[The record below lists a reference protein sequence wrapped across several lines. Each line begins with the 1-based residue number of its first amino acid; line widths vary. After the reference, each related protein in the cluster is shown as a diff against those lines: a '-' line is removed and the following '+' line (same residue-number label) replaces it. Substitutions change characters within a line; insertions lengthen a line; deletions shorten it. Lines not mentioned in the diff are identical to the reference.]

1 MILSSNLAQVFRL
14 FRPDVCYRNLEEQ
27 KMATKPPD
35 SGETGIDWESS
46 EVAERRSR
54 GRARR
59 AEIQG
64 PATEL
69 MLDLAEV
76 RTGSRV
82 LDVAAGTGDQTLT
95 AAQRIGPTG
104 YVLATDISG
113 SMLKL
118 AADAAREAGLTNV
131 QTRVMNAENID
142 LDADSFDAAI
152 CQLGLFLFSNPTK
165 VLYAMRGVVRPG
177 GKVAALVFSTAE
189 KNPYQGI
196 PLGVAHRFG
205 SVPLPLFSIGEAGML
220 ENTFRES
227 GLRDVTIRALSFRRH
242 FSSTAEMIRRLKETA
257 FLRGPIEKLGEAQRE
272 QAWVEIEL
280 QFSQLEGPNGV
291 EIPGEFLIAAGTK

>member
-1 MILSSNLAQVFRL
+1 
-14 FRPDVCYRNLEEQ
+14 
-27 KMATKPPD
+27 MATKSPAP
-35 SGETGIDWESS
+35 GETGINWESQ
-46 EVAERRSR
+46 EVAERRNR

-59 AEIQG
+59 AELQG

-76 RTGSRV
+76 QTGGRV
-82 LDVAAGTGDQTLT
+82 LDVAAGTGDQTLM
-95 AAQRIGPTG
+95 AAERVGPTG
-104 YVLATDISG
+104 HVLATDISA

-118 AADAAREAGLTNV
+118 ATDAAREVGLTNV
-131 QTRVMNAENID
+131 ETRVMDAENID
-142 LDADSFDAAI
+142 LDADYFDAVI
-152 CQLGLFLFSNPTK
+152 CQLGLFLFPNPVN
-165 VLYAMRGVVRPG
+165 VLRGMRRVVRPG

-196 PLGVAHRFG
+196 TLGVARRFG
-205 SVPLPLFSIGEAGML
+205 SAPLPLFSLGETDVL

-227 GLRDVTIRALSFRRH
+227 GLRDVTVQALSFRRH

-272 QAWVEIEL
+272 QAWAEIERQL
-280 QFSQLEGPNGV
+280 SQPEGPNGV
-291 EIPGEFLIAAGTK
+291 EVPGEFLIGVGTK